1 MGYSS
6 WESTRSAYTT
16 YSDTIATK
24 STREVFTS
32 RGMKDYLN
40 PNGVLLRES
49 RDSEQNPQS
58 TPIIL
63 GVDVTG
69 SMGIIADRLVR
80 QGLSTL
86 IEGILDRQPVT
97 NPHIMAMG
105 IGDVFKDSA
114 PLQVTQFEPDVRIIE
129 QLTDVYLEGGGG
141 GNAFE
146 SYDLPWYFAAQRT
159 SIDCFEK
166 RGKKGYLFTMG
177 DELPPPDGLSREDIK
192 AVFGNDDQRGYS
204 ASELLEMAEEKYQ
217 VFHIIIEQG
226 SYARRDLANVKSKW
240 RELLGGRAVLLSN
253 YNYMSEVI
261 IAIMEVAEGADP
273 QDVVDSFQ
281 DREVKEVV
289 RHALFD

>member
-226 SYARRDLANVKSKW
+226 SFARRELANVKSKW

>member
-6 WESTRSAYTT
+6 WESTRSAYAT
-16 YSDTIATK
+16 YADTIVTK
-24 STREVFTS
+24 STREVFTA

-226 SYARRDLANVKSKW
+226 SFARRELASVKSKW

>member
-24 STREVFTS
+24 STREVFTA

-226 SYARRDLANVKSKW
+226 SYARRDLTNVKNKW

-281 DREVKEVV
+281 EREVKEVV

>member
-24 STREVFTS
+24 STREVFTA

-226 SYARRDLANVKSKW
+226 SFARRELASVKSKW

>member
-6 WESTRSAYTT
+6 WVSTRSAYVA
-16 YSDTIATK
+16 YADTIATK
-24 STREVFTS
+24 STREVFTA

-159 SIDCFEK
+159 STDCFEK

-177 DELPPPDGLSREDIK
+177 DELPPPDGLSRADIK
-192 AVFGNDDQRGYS
+192 HVFGNDDQRGYS

-226 SYARRDLANVKSKW
+226 NYARRELTNVKNKW

-281 DREVKEVV
+281 DRDVKEVV

>member
-24 STREVFTS
+24 STREVFTA

-105 IGDVFKDSA
+105 IGDVFKDAA

-226 SYARRDLANVKSKW
+226 SYARRDLTNVKSKW

>member
-6 WESTRSAYTT
+6 WSSTRAAYASYT
-16 YSDTIATK
+16 DTIATK
-24 STREVFTS
+24 STREVFAS

-226 SYARRDLANVKSKW
+226 SFARRELASVKSKW

>member
-24 STREVFTS
+24 STREVFTA

-226 SYARRDLANVKSKW
+226 SFARRELANVKSKW